1 MCSCLRM
8 SSYVV
13 EVQDLEKIYL
23 LKGESIHALKGI
35 NLTVSK
41 GEYISIMGPSGSG
54 KTTLFNMIGGLD
66 RPSKGMVKI
75 DGTDMSRMSAKE
87 LAWIRS
93 RKIGYI
99 FQTFNLIP
107 VLSAIDNV
115 TLPMIFTGMKKAD
128 RVKKGKELLELVGLG
143 DRINHRPS
151 ELSGGQQ
158 QRVAIAR
165 ALANDPS
172 IILADEPTG
181 NLDLSTGLA
190 IVQLLYRLKVERQT
204 TVICAT
210 HDLKMVDVSDKLAWI
225 RDGIIE
231 RVEERSAVS
240 LLAEEL

>member
-1 MCSCLRM
+1 M
-8 SSYVV
+8 SAYVV

-75 DGTDMSRMSAKE
+75 DGTDMSKMSAKE

-107 VLSAIDNV
+107 VLSALDNV

-128 RVKKGKELLELVGLG
+128 RVKRGKELLDLVGLG
-143 DRINHRPS
+143 DRIDHRPS

-190 IVQLLYRLKVERQT
+190 IVQLLYRLKVERET

-225 RDGIIE
+225 RDGMIE

>member
-1 MCSCLRM
+1 M
-8 SSYVV
+8 SAYVV

-75 DGTDMSRMSAKE
+75 DGTDMSKMSAKE

-107 VLSAIDNV
+107 VLSALDNV
-115 TLPMIFTGMKKAD
+115 TLPMIFTGMKKSD
-128 RVKKGKELLELVGLG
+128 RVKRGKELLDLVGLG
-143 DRINHRPS
+143 DRVDHRPS

-190 IVQLLYRLKVERQT
+190 IVQLLYRLKVERET

-225 RDGIIE
+225 RDGMIE

>member
-1 MCSCLRM
+1 MSNPVVVNVGDLYKDYVLRGG
-8 SSYVV
+8 VV
-13 EVQDLEKIYL
+13 
-23 LKGESIHALKGI
+23 HALRGI
-35 NLTVSK
+35 NLQVSK

-66 RPSKGMVKI
+66 KPTKGTVKI
-75 DGTDMSRMSAKE
+75 DEVDLSTMSTKQ
-87 LAWIRS
+87 LAYIRS

-107 VLSAIDNV
+107 VLTALGNV
-115 TLPMIFTGMKKAD
+115 TLPMIFTGMSRDERTKAATD
-128 RVKKGKELLELVGLG
+128 LLKIVGLG
-143 DRINHRPS
+143 DRLDHRPS

-181 NLDLSTGLA
+181 NLDLSTGLQ
-190 IVQLLYRLKVERQT
+190 IVQLLYRLKVERNT

-210 HDLKMVDVSDKLAWI
+210 HDLKMVDVSDRLAWI
-225 RDGIIE
+225 RDGEIE
-231 RVEERSAVS
+231 RIEERSSVT
-240 LLAEEL
+240 LTAEEIGH